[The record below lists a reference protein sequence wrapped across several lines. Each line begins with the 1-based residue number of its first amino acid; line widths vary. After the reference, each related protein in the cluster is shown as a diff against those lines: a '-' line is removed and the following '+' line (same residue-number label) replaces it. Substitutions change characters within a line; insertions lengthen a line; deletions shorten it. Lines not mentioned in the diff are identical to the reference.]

1 MKAIELTVIGSEIAL
16 ALHPILLKLVNVP
29 LITQILFR
37 MGTYSSLAGM
47 AASPEDWM
55 YAFGTSQG
63 LIQSSMSS
71 IMNLVHIG
79 SSYASYRNLSAG
91 SALALFYTYPFM
103 NILAGYLFLGEKVS
117 LLVMPLLLL
126 AFIGVLLVSYA
137 ENKEEK
143 ETKDGSAEKN
153 TLYGISMALL
163 SAMTETMIFLLV
175 KTSTLQN
182 PFVNILQLYPIGFLA
197 LALYAST
204 EGFQDV
210 KGSPFQLAQIIGFN
224 IFIGFIGYSLRFYS
238 IPRLSTV
245 IFSILTFIGVAAG
258 YGWGRIFA
266 SESPSLTAL
275 LGAGCITGAV
285 GILQLIKN

>member
-1 MKAIELTVIGSEIAL
+1 MKGIEFMVIGSEIAL

-29 LITQILFR
+29 LITQVLFR
-37 MGTYSSLAGM
+37 MGTYSSLAGI

-103 NILAGYLFLGEKVS
+103 NILAGYLFLGEKIP
-117 LLVMPLLLL
+117 LLVLPLLLL
-126 AFIGVLLVSYA
+126 AFVGVLLVSYA
-137 ENKEEK
+137 ENTEQESKN
-143 ETKDGSAEKN
+143 GSTEKN

-175 KTSTLQN
+175 KTSKLQN

-204 EGFQDV
+204 EGFQDI
-210 KGSPFQLAQIIGFN
+210 KGSPFQLAQIIAFN
-224 IFIGFIGYSLRFYS
+224 VFIGFVGYSLRFYS

-275 LGAGCITGAV
+275 LGAACITGAV

>member
-1 MKAIELTVIGSEIAL
+1 MKGIEFMVIGSEIAL

-29 LITQILFR
+29 LITQVLFR
-37 MGTYSSLAGM
+37 MGTYSSLAGI

-117 LLVMPLLLL
+117 LLVLPLLLL
-126 AFIGVLLVSYA
+126 AFVGVLLVSYA
-137 ENKEEK
+137 ENTEEK
-143 ETKDGSAEKN
+143 ETSGGTEKN

-210 KGSPFQLAQIIGFN
+210 KGSPFQLAQIIAFN
-224 IFIGFIGYSLRFYS
+224 MFIGFVGYSLRFYS

-275 LGAGCITGAV
+275 LGAACITGSV

>member
-1 MKAIELTVIGSEIAL
+1 MKGIEFMVIGSEIAL

-29 LITQILFR
+29 LITQVLFR
-37 MGTYSSLAGM
+37 MGTYSSLAGI

-117 LLVMPLLLL
+117 LLVLPLLLL
-126 AFIGVLLVSYA
+126 AFVGVLLVSYA
-137 ENKEEK
+137 ENTEQESKN
-143 ETKDGSAEKN
+143 GSTEKN

-175 KTSTLQN
+175 KTSKLQN

-204 EGFQDV
+204 EGFQDI
-210 KGSPFQLAQIIGFN
+210 KGSPFQLAQIIAFN
-224 IFIGFIGYSLRFYS
+224 VFIGFVGYSLRFYS

-275 LGAGCITGAV
+275 LGAACITGAV

>member
-1 MKAIELTVIGSEIAL
+1 
-16 ALHPILLKLVNVP
+16 
-29 LITQILFR
+29 
-37 MGTYSSLAGM
+37 
-47 AASPEDWM
+47 
-55 YAFGTSQG
+55 
-63 LIQSSMSS
+63 MSS

-117 LLVMPLLLL
+117 LLVLPLLLL
-126 AFIGVLLVSYA
+126 AFVGVLLVSYA
-137 ENKEEK
+137 ENTEQESKN
-143 ETKDGSAEKN
+143 GSTEKN

-175 KTSTLQN
+175 KTSKLQN

-204 EGFQDV
+204 EGFQDI
-210 KGSPFQLAQIIGFN
+210 KGSPFQLAQIIAFN
-224 IFIGFIGYSLRFYS
+224 VFIGFVGYSLRFYS

-275 LGAGCITGAV
+275 LGAACITGAV